1 MVFISD
7 LIPSR
12 YAEDKRCRNNRFFF
26 PRATAQVLNG
36 LKAGIASLDNILLRF
51 MQERRILR
59 VVKAQIPEALDRMS
73 TWC

>member
-1 MVFISD
+1 MQRIND
-7 LIPSR
+7 AEIIGPSFLGLQHK
-12 YAEDKRCRNNRFFF
+12 YFE
-26 PRATAQVLNG
+26 NG